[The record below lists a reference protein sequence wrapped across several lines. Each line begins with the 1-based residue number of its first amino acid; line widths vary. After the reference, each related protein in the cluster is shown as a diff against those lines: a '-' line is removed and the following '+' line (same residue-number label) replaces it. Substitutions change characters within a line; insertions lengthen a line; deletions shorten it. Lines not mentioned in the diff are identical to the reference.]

1 MNKKISLGAAI
12 AYMALVAA
20 VVFAITSIRS
30 ANIFNDKLKNLD
42 EREATYDKLSEID
55 RYVRDNYYGD
65 IDEDALLSG
74 AAAGYVSGLGDAKA
88 QYLTPKEYEAYQKTD
103 DGQYVGIGV
112 VTELSEDGYIRLR
125 TVYPD
130 SPAASVGLQ
139 EGDIIISVDGEPAR
153 ADNYE
158 ALTATFKG
166 DAGTKLTLV
175 KRQDNNETTLEITRS
190 QVNVPTVTAQNL
202 SGAGYI
208 RFSNIAAATADQLD
222 RAVRE
227 LTQQGITSL
236 IFDLRGISSSNAGYI
251 LDMLELFCP
260 KGDIA
265 CSKDKDGGLT
275 SLGESDGAAYELP
288 MAVLV
293 DDTTAGTPELF
304 ALVIQQN
311 SKGKVVGLPTA
322 GQGSIQEDY
331 KLTDGSGLVLT
342 TALYATTDGKT
353 YDGEGVSPDYRVKL
367 NVADNERANIY
378 GIQEVD
384 TQLGKALEVVT
395 VLAKTENA
403 VAGSTAV
410 AGEGA

>member
-74 AAAGYVSGLGDAKA
+74 AAAGYISGLGDPYAR
-88 QYLTPKEYEAYQKTD
+88 YLTPKEYEAYQKTD

-153 ADNYE
+153 ADNYA
-158 ALTATFKG
+158 ALTAAFKG
-166 DAGTKLTLV
+166 DVGTKLTLV

-190 QVNVPTVTAQNL
+190 QVNTPTVTSQNI
-202 SGAGYI
+202 SGSGYI
-208 RFSNIAAATADQLD
+208 RFSNITAATAEQLD
-222 RAVRE
+222 RAVRQ
-227 LTQQGITSL
+227 LTQEGVSAL
-236 IFDLRGISSSNAGYI
+236 IFDLRGVSSSNAEYVM
-251 LDMLELFCP
+251 DMLELFCP

-265 CSKDKDGGLT
+265 CSKAKDGTLT
-275 SLGESDGAAYELP
+275 SLGESDGASYDLP

-293 DDTTAGTPELF
+293 DDTTVGTPELF

-311 SKGKVVGLPTA
+311 SKGKVVGLTTA
-322 GQGSIQEDY
+322 GQGSIQKDY
-331 KLTDGSGLVLT
+331 KLIDGSGLVLT
-342 TALYATTDGKT
+342 TALYATTDGET
-353 YDGEGVSPDYRVKL
+353 YNGVGVSPDYRVKL
-367 NVADNERANIY
+367 NVSDSERANIY
-378 GIQEVD
+378 GVQEVD

-403 VAGSTAV
+403 VAGSTA
-410 AGEGA
+410 AAAD

>member
-74 AAAGYVSGLGDAKA
+74 AAAGYISGLGDPYAR
-88 QYLTPKEYEAYQKTD
+88 YLTPKEYEAYQKTD

-153 ADNYE
+153 ADNYV
-158 ALTATFKG
+158 ALTAAFKG
-166 DAGTKLTLV
+166 DVGTKLTLV

-190 QVNVPTVTAQNL
+190 QVNTPTVTSQNI
-202 SGAGYI
+202 SGSGYI
-208 RFSNIAAATADQLD
+208 RFSNITAATAEQLD
-222 RAVRE
+222 RAVRQ
-227 LTQQGITSL
+227 LTQEGVSAL
-236 IFDLRGISSSNAGYI
+236 IFDLRGVSSSNAEYVM
-251 LDMLELFCP
+251 DMLELFCP

-265 CSKDKDGGLT
+265 CSKAKDGTLT
-275 SLGESDGAAYELP
+275 SLGESDGASYDLP

-293 DDTTAGTPELF
+293 DDTTVGTPELF

-311 SKGKVVGLPTA
+311 SKGKVVGLTTA
-322 GQGSIQEDY
+322 GQGSIQKDY
-331 KLTDGSGLVLT
+331 KLIDGSGLVLT
-342 TALYATTDGKT
+342 TALYATTDGET
-353 YDGEGVSPDYRVKL
+353 YNGVGVSPDYRVKL
-367 NVADNERANIY
+367 NVSDSERANIY
-378 GIQEVD
+378 GVQEVD

-403 VAGSTAV
+403 VAGSTA
-410 AGEGA
+410 AAAD

>member
-74 AAAGYVSGLGDAKA
+74 AAAGYISGLGDPYAR
-88 QYLTPKEYEAYQKTD
+88 YLTPKEYEAYQKTD

-153 ADNYE
+153 ADNYA
-158 ALTATFKG
+158 ALTAAFKG
-166 DAGTKLTLV
+166 NVGTKLTLV

-190 QVNVPTVTAQNL
+190 QVNTPTVTSQNI
-202 SGAGYI
+202 SGSGYI
-208 RFSNIAAATADQLD
+208 RFSNITAATAEQLD
-222 RAVRE
+222 RAVRQ
-227 LTQQGITSL
+227 LTQEGVSAL
-236 IFDLRGISSSNAGYI
+236 IFDLRGVSSSNAEYVM
-251 LDMLELFCP
+251 DMLELFCP

-265 CSKDKDGGLT
+265 CSKAKDGTLT
-275 SLGESDGAAYELP
+275 SLGESDGASYDLS
-288 MAVLV
+288 MAGLV
-293 DDTTAGTPELF
+293 DDTTVGTPELF

-311 SKGKVVGLPTA
+311 SKGKVVGLTTA
-322 GQGSIQEDY
+322 GQGSIQKDY
-331 KLTDGSGLVLT
+331 KLIDGSGLVLT
-342 TALYATTDGKT
+342 TALYATTDGET
-353 YDGEGVSPDYRVKL
+353 YNGVGVSPDYRVKL
-367 NVADNERANIY
+367 NVADSERANIY
-378 GIQEVD
+378 GVQEVD

-410 AGEGA
+410 AAD

>member
-74 AAAGYVSGLGDAKA
+74 AAAGYISGLGDPYAR
-88 QYLTPKEYEAYQKTD
+88 YLTPKEYEAYQKTD

-158 ALTATFKG
+158 ALTAAFKG
-166 DAGTKLTLV
+166 DVGTKLTLV

-190 QVNVPTVTAQNL
+190 QVNTPTVTSQNI
-202 SGAGYI
+202 SGSGYI
-208 RFSNIAAATADQLD
+208 RFSNITAATAEQLD
-222 RAVRE
+222 RAVRQ
-227 LTQQGITSL
+227 LTQEGVSAL
-236 IFDLRGISSSNAGYI
+236 IFDLRGVSSSNAEYVM
-251 LDMLELFCP
+251 DMLELFCP

-265 CSKDKDGGLT
+265 CSKAKDGTLT
-275 SLGESDGAAYELP
+275 SLGESDGASYDLP

-293 DDTTAGTPELF
+293 DDTTVGTPELF
-304 ALVIQQN
+304 AMVIQQN
-311 SKGKVVGLPTA
+311 SKGKVVGLTTA
-322 GQGSIQEDY
+322 GQGSIQKDY
-331 KLTDGSGLVLT
+331 KLIDGSGLVLT
-342 TALYATTDGKT
+342 TALYATTDGET
-353 YDGEGVSPDYRVKL
+353 YNGVGVSPDYRVKL
-367 NVADNERANIY
+367 NVADSERANIY
-378 GIQEVD
+378 GVQEVD

-410 AGEGA
+410 AAD

>member
-74 AAAGYVSGLGDAKA
+74 AAAGYISGLGDPYAR
-88 QYLTPKEYEAYQKTD
+88 YLTPKEYEAYQKTD

-153 ADNYE
+153 ADNYA
-158 ALTATFKG
+158 ALTAAFKG
-166 DAGTKLTLV
+166 DVGTKLTLV
-175 KRQDNNETTLEITRS
+175 KRQDNNRATLEITRS
-190 QVNVPTVTAQNL
+190 QVNTPTVTSQNI
-202 SGAGYI
+202 SGSGYI
-208 RFSNIAAATADQLD
+208 RFSNITAATAEQLD
-222 RAVRE
+222 RAVRQ
-227 LTQQGITSL
+227 LTQEGVSAL
-236 IFDLRGISSSNAGYI
+236 IFDLRGVSSSNAEYVM
-251 LDMLELFCP
+251 DMLELFCP

-265 CSKDKDGGLT
+265 CSKAKDGTLT
-275 SLGESDGAAYELP
+275 SLGESDAVSYDLP

-293 DDTTAGTPELF
+293 DDTTVGTPELF

-311 SKGKVVGLPTA
+311 SKGKVVGLTTA
-322 GQGSIQEDY
+322 GQGSIQKDY
-331 KLTDGSGLVLT
+331 KLIDGSGLVLT
-342 TALYATTDGKT
+342 TALYATTDGET
-353 YDGEGVSPDYRVKL
+353 YNGVGVSPDYRVKL
-367 NVADNERANIY
+367 NVADSERANIY
-378 GIQEVD
+378 GVQEVD

-410 AGEGA
+410 AAD

>member
-74 AAAGYVSGLGDAKA
+74 AAAGYISGLGDPYAR
-88 QYLTPKEYEAYQKTD
+88 YLTPKEYEAYQKTD

-153 ADNYE
+153 ADNYA
-158 ALTATFKG
+158 ALTAAFKG
-166 DAGTKLTLV
+166 DVGTKLTLV

-190 QVNVPTVTAQNL
+190 QVNTPTVTSQNI
-202 SGAGYI
+202 SGSGYI
-208 RFSNIAAATADQLD
+208 RFSNITAATAEQLD
-222 RAVRE
+222 RAVRQ
-227 LTQQGITSL
+227 LTQEGVSAL
-236 IFDLRGISSSNAGYI
+236 IFDLRGVSSSNAEYVM
-251 LDMLELFCP
+251 DMLELFCP

-265 CSKDKDGGLT
+265 CSKAKDGTLT
-275 SLGESDGAAYELP
+275 SLGESDAASYDLP

-293 DDTTAGTPELF
+293 DDTTVGTPELF

-311 SKGKVVGLPTA
+311 SKGKVVGLTTA
-322 GQGSIQEDY
+322 GQGSIQKDY
-331 KLTDGSGLVLT
+331 KLIDGSGLVLT
-342 TALYATTDGKT
+342 TALYATTDGET
-353 YDGEGVSPDYRVKL
+353 YNGVGVSPDYRVKL
-367 NVADNERANIY
+367 NVADSERANIY
-378 GIQEVD
+378 GVQEVD

-403 VAGSTAV
+403 VAGSTA
-410 AGEGA
+410 AAAD

>member
-74 AAAGYVSGLGDAKA
+74 AAAGYISGLGDPYAR
-88 QYLTPKEYEAYQKTD
+88 YLTPKEYEAYQKTD

-153 ADNYE
+153 ADNYA
-158 ALTATFKG
+158 ALTAAFKG
-166 DAGTKLTLV
+166 DVGTKLTLV

-190 QVNVPTVTAQNL
+190 QVNTPTVTSQNI
-202 SGAGYI
+202 SGSGYI
-208 RFSNIAAATADQLD
+208 RFSNITAATAEQLD
-222 RAVRE
+222 RAVRQ
-227 LTQQGITSL
+227 LTQEGVSAL
-236 IFDLRGISSSNAGYI
+236 IFDLRGVSSSNAEYVM
-251 LDMLELFCP
+251 DMLELFCP

-265 CSKDKDGGLT
+265 CSKAKDGTLT
-275 SLGESDGAAYELP
+275 SLGESDAASYDLP

-293 DDTTAGTPELF
+293 DDTTVGTPELF

-311 SKGKVVGLPTA
+311 SKGKVVGLTTA
-322 GQGSIQEDY
+322 GQGSIQKDY
-331 KLTDGSGLVLT
+331 KLIDGSGLVLT
-342 TALYATTDGKT
+342 TALYATTDGET
-353 YDGEGVSPDYRVKL
+353 YNGVGVSPDYRVKL
-367 NVADNERANIY
+367 NVADSERANIY
-378 GIQEVD
+378 GVQEVD

-403 VAGSTAV
+403 VVGSTAV
-410 AGEGA
+410 AAD

>member
-74 AAAGYVSGLGDAKA
+74 AAAGYISGLGDPYAR
-88 QYLTPKEYEAYQKTD
+88 YLTPKEYEAYQKTD
-103 DGQYVGIGV
+103 DGQYEGIGV

-153 ADNYE
+153 ADNYA
-158 ALTATFKG
+158 ALTAAFKG
-166 DAGTKLTLV
+166 NVGTKLTLV

-190 QVNVPTVTAQNL
+190 QVNTPTVTSQNI
-202 SGAGYI
+202 SGSGYI
-208 RFSNIAAATADQLD
+208 RFSNITAATAEQLD
-222 RAVRE
+222 RAVRQ
-227 LTQQGITSL
+227 LTQEGVSAL
-236 IFDLRGISSSNAGYI
+236 IFDLRGVSSSNAEYVM
-251 LDMLELFCP
+251 DMLELFCP

-265 CSKDKDGGLT
+265 CSKAKDGTLT
-275 SLGESDGAAYELP
+275 SLGESDGASYDLP

-293 DDTTAGTPELF
+293 DDTTVGTPELF

-311 SKGKVVGLPTA
+311 SKGKVVGLTTA
-322 GQGSIQEDY
+322 GQGSIQKDY
-331 KLTDGSGLVLT
+331 KLIDGSGLVLT
-342 TALYATTDGKT
+342 TALYATTDGET
-353 YDGEGVSPDYRVKL
+353 YNGVGVSPDYRVKL
-367 NVADNERANIY
+367 NVADSERANIY
-378 GIQEVD
+378 GVQEVD

-410 AGEGA
+410 AAD

>member
-74 AAAGYVSGLGDAKA
+74 AAAGYISGLGDPYAR
-88 QYLTPKEYEAYQKTD
+88 YLTPKEYEAYQKTD

-153 ADNYE
+153 ADNYA
-158 ALTATFKG
+158 ALTAAFKG
-166 DAGTKLTLV
+166 DVGTKLTLV

-190 QVNVPTVTAQNL
+190 QVNTPTVTSQNI
-202 SGAGYI
+202 SGSGYI
-208 RFSNIAAATADQLD
+208 RFSNITAATAEQLD
-222 RAVRE
+222 RAVRQ
-227 LTQQGITSL
+227 LTQEGVSAL
-236 IFDLRGISSSNAGYI
+236 IFDLRGVSSSNAEYVM
-251 LDMLELFCP
+251 DMLELFCP

-265 CSKDKDGGLT
+265 CSKAKDGTLT
-275 SLGESDGAAYELP
+275 SLGESDAASYDLP

-293 DDTTAGTPELF
+293 DDTTVGTPELF

-311 SKGKVVGLPTA
+311 SKGKVVGLTTA
-322 GQGSIQEDY
+322 GQGSIQKDY
-331 KLTDGSGLVLT
+331 KLIDGSGLVLT
-342 TALYATTDGKT
+342 TALYATTDGET
-353 YDGEGVSPDYRVKL
+353 YNGVGVSPDYRVKL
-367 NVADNERANIY
+367 NVADSERANIY
-378 GIQEVD
+378 GVQEVD

-410 AGEGA
+410 AAD

>member
-74 AAAGYVSGLGDAKA
+74 AAAGYISGLGDPYAR
-88 QYLTPKEYEAYQKTD
+88 YLTPKEYEAYQKTD

-153 ADNYE
+153 ADNYA
-158 ALTATFKG
+158 ALTAAFKG
-166 DAGTKLTLV
+166 DVGTKLTLV

-190 QVNVPTVTAQNL
+190 QVNTPTVTSQNI
-202 SGAGYI
+202 SGSGYI
-208 RFSNIAAATADQLD
+208 RFSNITAATAEQLD
-222 RAVRE
+222 RAVRQ
-227 LTQQGITSL
+227 LTQEGVSAL
-236 IFDLRGISSSNAGYI
+236 IFDLRGVGSSNAEYVM
-251 LDMLELFCP
+251 DMLELFCP

-265 CSKDKDGGLT
+265 CSKAKDGTLT
-275 SLGESDGAAYELP
+275 SLGESDAASYDLP

-293 DDTTAGTPELF
+293 DDTTVGTPELF

-311 SKGKVVGLPTA
+311 SKGKVVGLTTA
-322 GQGSIQEDY
+322 GQGSIQKDY
-331 KLTDGSGLVLT
+331 KLIDGSGLVLT
-342 TALYATTDGKT
+342 TALYATTDGET
-353 YDGEGVSPDYRVKL
+353 YNGVGVSPDYRVKL
-367 NVADNERANIY
+367 NVADSERANIY
-378 GIQEVD
+378 GVQEVD

-410 AGEGA
+410 AAD

>member
-74 AAAGYVSGLGDAKA
+74 AAAGYISGLGDPYAR
-88 QYLTPKEYEAYQKTD
+88 YLTPKEYEAYQKTD

-153 ADNYE
+153 ADNYA
-158 ALTATFKG
+158 ALTAAFKG
-166 DAGTKLTLV
+166 DVGTKLTLV

-190 QVNVPTVTAQNL
+190 QVNTPTVTSQNI
-202 SGAGYI
+202 SGSGYI
-208 RFSNIAAATADQLD
+208 RFSNITAATAEQLD
-222 RAVRE
+222 RAVRQ
-227 LTQQGITSL
+227 LTQEGVSAL
-236 IFDLRGISSSNAGYI
+236 IFDLRGVSSSNAEYVM
-251 LDMLELFCP
+251 DMLELFCP

-265 CSKDKDGGLT
+265 CSKAKDGTLT
-275 SLGESDGAAYELP
+275 SLGESDAASYDLP

-293 DDTTAGTPELF
+293 DDTTVGTPELF

-311 SKGKVVGLPTA
+311 SKGKVVGLTTA
-322 GQGSIQEDY
+322 GQGSIQKDY
-331 KLTDGSGLVLT
+331 KLIDGSGLVLT
-342 TALYATTDGKT
+342 TALYATTDGET
-353 YDGEGVSPDYRVKL
+353 YNGVGVSPDYRVKL
-367 NVADNERANIY
+367 NVSDSERANIY
-378 GIQEVD
+378 GVQEVD

-410 AGEGA
+410 AAD

>member
-74 AAAGYVSGLGDAKA
+74 AAAGYISGLGDPYAR
-88 QYLTPKEYEAYQKTD
+88 YLTPKEYEAYQKTD

-153 ADNYE
+153 ADNYA
-158 ALTATFKG
+158 ALTAAFKG
-166 DAGTKLTLV
+166 NVGTKLTLV

-190 QVNVPTVTAQNL
+190 QVNTPTVTSQNI
-202 SGAGYI
+202 SGSGYI
-208 RFSNIAAATADQLD
+208 RFSNITAATAEQLD
-222 RAVRE
+222 RAVRQ
-227 LTQQGITSL
+227 LTQEGVSAL
-236 IFDLRGISSSNAGYI
+236 IFDLRGVSSSNAEYVM
-251 LDMLELFCP
+251 DMLELFCP

-265 CSKDKDGGLT
+265 CSKAKDGTLT
-275 SLGESDGAAYELP
+275 SLGESDGASYDLP

-293 DDTTAGTPELF
+293 DDTTVGTPELF
-304 ALVIQQN
+304 AMVIQQN
-311 SKGKVVGLPTA
+311 SKGKVVGLTTA
-322 GQGSIQEDY
+322 GQGSIQKDY
-331 KLTDGSGLVLT
+331 KLIDGSGLVLT
-342 TALYATTDGKT
+342 TALYATTDGET
-353 YDGEGVSPDYRVKL
+353 YNGVGVSPDYRVKL
-367 NVADNERANIY
+367 NVADSERANIY
-378 GIQEVD
+378 GVQEVD

-410 AGEGA
+410 AAD

>member
-74 AAAGYVSGLGDAKA
+74 AAAGYISGLGDPYAR
-88 QYLTPKEYEAYQKTD
+88 YLTPKEYEAYQKTD

-153 ADNYE
+153 ADNYA
-158 ALTATFKG
+158 ALTAAFKG
-166 DAGTKLTLV
+166 DVGTKLTLV

-190 QVNVPTVTAQNL
+190 QVNTPTVTSQNI
-202 SGAGYI
+202 SGSGYI
-208 RFSNIAAATADQLD
+208 RFSNITAATAEQLD
-222 RAVRE
+222 RAVRQ
-227 LTQQGITSL
+227 LTQEGVSAL
-236 IFDLRGISSSNAGYI
+236 IFDLRGVSSSNAEYVM
-251 LDMLELFCP
+251 DMLELFCP

-265 CSKDKDGGLT
+265 CSKAKDGTLT
-275 SLGESDGAAYELP
+275 SLGESDGASYDLP

-293 DDTTAGTPELF
+293 DDTTVGTPELF
-304 ALVIQQN
+304 AMVIQQN
-311 SKGKVVGLPTA
+311 SKGKVVGLTTA
-322 GQGSIQEDY
+322 GQGSIQKDY
-331 KLTDGSGLVLT
+331 KLIDGSGLVLT
-342 TALYATTDGKT
+342 TALYATTDGET
-353 YDGEGVSPDYRVKL
+353 YNGVGVSPDYRVKL
-367 NVADNERANIY
+367 NVADSERANIY
-378 GIQEVD
+378 GVQEVD

-410 AGEGA
+410 AAD

>member
-74 AAAGYVSGLGDAKA
+74 AAAGYISGLGDPYAR
-88 QYLTPKEYEAYQKTD
+88 YLTPKEYEAYQKTD

-153 ADNYE
+153 ANNYA
-158 ALTATFKG
+158 ALTAAFKG
-166 DAGTKLTLV
+166 DVGTKLTLV

-190 QVNVPTVTAQNL
+190 QVNTPTVTSQNI
-202 SGAGYI
+202 SGSGYI
-208 RFSNIAAATADQLD
+208 RFSNITAATAEQLD
-222 RAVRE
+222 RAVRQ
-227 LTQQGITSL
+227 LTQEGVSAL
-236 IFDLRGISSSNAGYI
+236 IFDLRGVSSSNAEYVM
-251 LDMLELFCP
+251 DMLELFCP

-265 CSKDKDGGLT
+265 CSKAKDGTLT
-275 SLGESDGAAYELP
+275 SLGESDAASYDLP

-293 DDTTAGTPELF
+293 DDTTVGTPELF

-311 SKGKVVGLPTA
+311 SKGKVVGLTTA
-322 GQGSIQEDY
+322 GQGSIQKDY
-331 KLTDGSGLVLT
+331 KLIDGSGLVLT
-342 TALYATTDGKT
+342 TALYATTDGET
-353 YDGEGVSPDYRVKL
+353 YNGVGVSPDYRVKL
-367 NVADNERANIY
+367 NVADSERANIY
-378 GIQEVD
+378 GVQEVD

-410 AGEGA
+410 AAD

>member
-74 AAAGYVSGLGDAKA
+74 AAAGYISGLGDPYAR
-88 QYLTPKEYEAYQKTD
+88 YLTPKEYEAYQKTD

-153 ADNYE
+153 ADNYV
-158 ALTATFKG
+158 ALTAAFKG
-166 DAGTKLTLV
+166 DVGTKLTLV

-190 QVNVPTVTAQNL
+190 QVNTPTVTSQNI
-202 SGAGYI
+202 SGSGYI
-208 RFSNIAAATADQLD
+208 RFSNITAATAEQLD
-222 RAVRE
+222 RAVRQ
-227 LTQQGITSL
+227 LTQEGVSAL
-236 IFDLRGISSSNAGYI
+236 IFDLRGVSSSNAEYVM
-251 LDMLELFCP
+251 DMLELFCP

-265 CSKDKDGGLT
+265 CSKAKDGTLT
-275 SLGESDGAAYELP
+275 SLGESDGASYDLP

-293 DDTTAGTPELF
+293 DDTTVGTPELF

-311 SKGKVVGLPTA
+311 SKGKVVGLTTA
-322 GQGSIQEDY
+322 GQGSIQKDY
-331 KLTDGSGLVLT
+331 KLIDGSGLVLT
-342 TALYATTDGKT
+342 TALYATTDGET
-353 YDGEGVSPDYRVKL
+353 YNGVGVSPDYRVKL
-367 NVADNERANIY
+367 NVADSERANIY
-378 GIQEVD
+378 GVQEVD

-403 VAGSTAV
+403 VAGSTA
-410 AGEGA
+410 AAAD

>member
-74 AAAGYVSGLGDAKA
+74 AAAGYISGLGDPYAR
-88 QYLTPKEYEAYQKTD
+88 YLTPKEYEAYQKTD

-153 ADNYE
+153 ADNYA
-158 ALTATFKG
+158 ALTAAFKG
-166 DAGTKLTLV
+166 DVGTKLTLV

-190 QVNVPTVTAQNL
+190 QVNTPTVTSQNI
-202 SGAGYI
+202 SGSGYI
-208 RFSNIAAATADQLD
+208 RFSNITAATAEQLD
-222 RAVRE
+222 RAVRQ
-227 LTQQGITSL
+227 LTQEGVSAL
-236 IFDLRGISSSNAGYI
+236 IFDLRGVSSSNAEYVM
-251 LDMLELFCP
+251 DMLELFCP

-265 CSKDKDGGLT
+265 CSKAKDGTLT
-275 SLGESDGAAYELP
+275 SLGESDGASYDLP

-293 DDTTAGTPELF
+293 DDTTVGTPELF

-311 SKGKVVGLPTA
+311 SKGKVVGLTTA
-322 GQGSIQEDY
+322 GQGSIQKDY
-331 KLTDGSGLVLT
+331 KLIDGSGLVLT
-342 TALYATTDGKT
+342 TALYATTDGET
-353 YDGEGVSPDYRVKL
+353 YNGVGVSPDYRVKL
-367 NVADNERANIY
+367 NVADSERANIY
-378 GIQEVD
+378 GVQEVD

-403 VAGSTAV
+403 VAGSTA
-410 AGEGA
+410 AAAD

>member
-74 AAAGYVSGLGDAKA
+74 AAAGYISGLGDPYAR
-88 QYLTPKEYEAYQKTD
+88 YLTPKEYEAYQKTD

-153 ADNYE
+153 ADNYA
-158 ALTATFKG
+158 ALTAAFKG
-166 DAGTKLTLV
+166 NVGTKLTLV

-190 QVNVPTVTAQNL
+190 QVNTPTVTSQNI
-202 SGAGYI
+202 SGSGYI
-208 RFSNIAAATADQLD
+208 RFSNITAATAEQLD
-222 RAVRE
+222 RAVRQ
-227 LTQQGITSL
+227 LTQEGVSAL
-236 IFDLRGISSSNAGYI
+236 IFDLRGVSSSNAEYVM
-251 LDMLELFCP
+251 DMLELFCP

-265 CSKDKDGGLT
+265 CSKAKDGTLT
-275 SLGESDGAAYELP
+275 SLGESDGASYDLP

-293 DDTTAGTPELF
+293 DDTTVGTPELF

-311 SKGKVVGLPTA
+311 SKGKVVGLTTA
-322 GQGSIQEDY
+322 GQGSIQKDY
-331 KLTDGSGLVLT
+331 KLIDGSGLVLT
-342 TALYATTDGKT
+342 TALYATTDGET
-353 YDGEGVSPDYRVKL
+353 YNGVGVSPDYRVKL
-367 NVADNERANIY
+367 NVADSERANIY
-378 GIQEVD
+378 GVQEVD

-410 AGEGA
+410 AAD